1 MKINSTMIKKA
12 FLIYTLVCVFISMR
26 STGIMAAKQSEDY
39 WLYPNDVIE
48 ISVYQE
54 PDLTKSCTVSQE
66 GTINYPLLGTIYV
79 KGITAK
85 DLEEKIT
92 MLLAADY
99 MVEPYVS
106 VVIKDHADYSII
118 GQVTKPGSY
127 ELVPGL
133 TITEAIA
140 QAGSF
145 SIDADPTN
153 VKLIRHNKAGEKDK
167 IIVDVEQILNTENKE
182 MDLYLQP
189 QDMIIVGT
197 LVVEEESEED
207 KEYVYVLGQVRIP
220 GKYEFTEGM
229 SVFALVS
236 EAGGLTDIASPNKTK
251 IIRPGGGRNSTVG
264 VPLGAILRGDTSKD
278 IELIPGDTVMVPE
291 SFF

>member
-1 MKINSTMIKKA
+1 MKKNSAIKKT
-12 FLIYTLVCVFISMR
+12 FLIFTLFCVFISMR
-26 STGIMAAKQSEDY
+26 STGIIAATDSEDY
-39 WLYPNDVIE
+39 WLYPNDVVE

-54 PDLTKSCTVSQE
+54 PDLTKSCTVSQK

-79 KGITAK
+79 QDMTAK
-85 DLEEKIT
+85 DLETKIT

-99 MVEPYVS
+99 LVEPYVS

-118 GQVTKPGSY
+118 GQVIRPGSY

-133 TITEAIA
+133 KITEAIA

-145 SIDADPTN
+145 SENADPTN
-153 VKLIRHNKAGEKDK
+153 VKLIRHDK
-167 IIVDVEQILNTENKE
+167 SGDKTNIIIDVEQILESENKE
-182 MDLYLQP
+182 LDLYLLP
-189 QDMIIVGT
+189 QDMIVVGS
-197 LVVEEESEED
+197 LVVEDEDEED
-207 KEYVYVLGQVRIP
+207 KEYVYVLGQVRKP

-251 IIRPGGGRNSTVG
+251 IIRPGGGKNSTVS
-264 VPLGAILRGDTSKD
+264 VSLGAILRGDTSKD

>member
-1 MKINSTMIKKA
+1 
-12 FLIYTLVCVFISMR
+12 
-26 STGIMAAKQSEDY
+26 
-39 WLYPNDVIE
+39 
-48 ISVYQE
+48 
-54 PDLTKSCTVSQE
+54 
-66 GTINYPLLGTIYV
+66 
-79 KGITAK
+79 
-85 DLEEKIT
+85 

-145 SIDADPTN
+145 SINADPAN
-153 VKLIRHNKAGEKDK
+153 VKLIRHDKRGEKTN
-167 IIVDVEQILNTENKE
+167 IIIDVEQILESENKE
-182 MDLYLQP
+182 MDMYLQP
-189 QDMIIVGT
+189 QDMIIVGS
-197 LVVEEESEED
+197 LVVKDKDEED
-207 KEYVYVLGQVRIP
+207 KDYVFVLGQVRKP
-220 GKYEFTEGM
+220 GKYEFIEGM

-251 IIRPGGGRNSTVG
+251 IIRPGGGKNTTVS
-264 VPLGAILRGDTSKD
+264 VSLGAILRGDTSKD